1 VEEEEPQLLIF
12 QAVMMVDQVDQE
24 VVDLVLIISQQMV
37 EQETH
42 HP

>member
-24 VVDLVLIISQQMV
+24 VVDLVLIIRQQMV